1 MTSGSAKAAG
11 EWWGRRADD
20 WARFQEAT
28 AMPLYEAA
36 LARLPIGPGHR
47 LLDVACGA
55 GLFCQIAART
65 GASVEGIDASGPL
78 VEIARRRTPGGRFF
92 VNQMEDLPFEDAS
105 FDIVTGF
112 NAFPYAE
119 DPRRALAEA
128 ARVVPPGGSVFI
140 AVWGDPNDCEALAYT
155 SAVGSLMPPSDPGSP
170 GPLSL
175 SDPDALRATARQ
187 AGLEPGEIEEV
198 DMPFVYPD
206 LESAVR
212 GVLSAGPAARAINFS
227 GERRVRAAVVEALT
241 PFRLSTGGYRIE
253 NRFRYLIA
261 GV

>member
-1 MTSGSAKAAG
+1 
-11 EWWGRRADD
+11 
-20 WARFQEAT
+20 
-28 AMPLYEAA
+28 MPLYEAA

-65 GASVEGIDASGPL
+65 GASVEGIDASEPL

-92 VNQMEDLPFEDAS
+92 VGEMEDLPFEDGS

-112 NAFPYAE
+112 NAFQYAG

-140 AVWGDPNDCEALAYT
+140 ASWGNPEDCEALAYVN
-155 SAVGSLMPPSDPGSP
+155 AVGSLLPPSDPGSP

-175 SDPDALRATARQ
+175 NDPDSLRAAARQ
-187 AGLEPGEIEEV
+187 AGLETKEIEEV
-198 DMPFVYPD
+198 DMPFIYPD
-206 LESAVR
+206 LETALR

-227 GERRVRAAVVEALT
+227 GEDRVNAAVVEALA
-241 PFRLSTGGYRIE
+241 PFRVSSGAYRIE

-261 GV
+261 ASWPENSDRWQKENDNPCELKGVR